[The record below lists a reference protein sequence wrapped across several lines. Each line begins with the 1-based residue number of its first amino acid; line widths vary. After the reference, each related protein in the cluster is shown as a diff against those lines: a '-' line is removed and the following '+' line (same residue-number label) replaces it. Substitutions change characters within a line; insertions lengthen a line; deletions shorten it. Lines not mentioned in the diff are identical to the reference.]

1 MNNGRRVILMGP
13 RAVLLTKEFVIATC
27 HVDGYVN
34 AVTRDRIAF
43 SPLQLHVMTRF
54 SGGGEWIDIKAWL
67 FARIA
72 L

>member
-1 MNNGRRVILMGP
+1 MGP
-13 RAVLLTKEFVIATC
+13 RAILLTNEFVIATC

-43 SPLQLHVMTRF
+43 SPLQLHVMTCF
-54 SGGGEWIDIKAWL
+54 SGGGEWINIKDWL